1 MTTTWGTYCRW
12 SEHNPR
18 CRSAVL
24 CLHLL
29 LPKPWNQNTINLL
42 QAAEKWE
49 AISPL
54 LASTWTLNATPLL
67 EVPAKMALQ
76 GYAWTLSQRLQV
88 ACAHFVCK
96 WLFFSN
102 YPCCPASLRTI
113 YEGYIEILLMSL
125 AIAEGMLQTKLRPKL
140 QVLRNSG
147 ILCNPAS
154 LK

>member
-1 MTTTWGTYCRW
+1 MTTKRGTYCRW
-12 SEHNPR
+12 SEHNPH

-49 AISPL
+49 SISPL
-54 LASTWTLNATPLL
+54 LASTWTLNATPFL

-76 GYAWTLSQRLQV
+76 GYTWTLSERLQV

-96 WLFFSN
+96 WLFFS
-102 YPCCPASLRTI
+102 SLSMLSNQS
-113 YEGYIEILLMSL
+113 EDYIWRWVLLMSV
-125 AIAEGMLQTKLRPKL
+125 AITEGILQTKLPPQL
-140 QVLRNSG
+140 QILRNSG
-147 ILCNPAS
+147 TLCKPAS